1 MLILLNSVFTITSF
15 ISYQN
20 FNPYFCGNF
29 LLDKSLKNTLSTLI
43 AAEGLGHGYHDEW
56 LFKNLTLG
64 INPGQRVAL
73 VGINGAGKSTLLK
86 LLAERF
92 SPLEGKIVKNKAVK
106 IGFLDQE
113 PSFPDGYSISDFI
126 FSLEN
131 KQQQLIKEYEEL
143 IEDPNPDEKTL
154 NRLYEEL
161 SEHNAWE
168 YEHEIKTILSR
179 MGINHLQQKIDTLSG
194 GQKKR
199 LALAKL
205 LIEDPEIYVLDEPT
219 NHLDIDTIEWLEKLL
234 TSGNKTI
241 LLVTHDRYF
250 LDNVCNT
257 IVELD
262 RGKIYNYNGNY
273 AFFLEKKSEREAS
286 DESTFHKNKNL
297 LKKEL
302 EWMRRMPAAR
312 TVKSQSRINS
322 FYDLEEKTKQRSDNQ
337 KVTLNVKM
345 SRQGNKILELNHIGQ
360 TFDDKKIINDFS
372 YTFKR
377 GDRIGLAGKNGTGK
391 STLLNIITGYL
402 NPEKGKVDVGDTTVY
417 GYYKQGGLAFNEKE
431 RVIDIVKSDAEYI
444 KMADG
449 QTISASALLTLFLF
463 PPKKQHGMVEKLSGG
478 EKKRLH
484 LMKVLMQNP
493 NFLILD
499 EPTNDLDI
507 DTLNVLEE
515 FLENFPGV
523 LILVSH
529 DRYLLDK
536 MSEQLFIMEGDGG
549 VSIYSGNYSEYRIS
563 LDTAKDNPAQK
574 KTKIEE
580 PVSSTSAKKL
590 SFKEQ
595 KELDEIE
602 ETVAEKEN
610 EIEEL
615 TMKLNAVETS
625 DYLKIQEISLE
636 IEKLNKQLEGI
647 MERWV
652 ELSEKTN

>member
-1 MLILLNSVFTITSF
+1 M
-15 ISYQN
+15 
-20 FNPYFCGNF
+20 
-29 LLDKSLKNTLSTLI
+29 STLI
-43 AAEGLGHGYHDEW
+43 AAEGLGHAYHDEW

-64 INPGQRVAL
+64 INAGQRVAL
-73 VGINGAGKSTLLK
+73 VGVNGAGKSTLMK

-92 SPLEGKIVKNKAVK
+92 APLEGKIVKNKSVK

-113 PSFPDGYSISDFI
+113 PSFPSDSTISDFI
-126 FSLEN
+126 FSSEN

-143 IEDPNPDEKTL
+143 IEQEHPDEKKL

-168 YEHEIKTILSR
+168 YEHQIKTILSR
-179 MGINHLQQKIDTLSG
+179 MGITQLQQKIDTLSG
-194 GQKKR
+194 GQRKR

-234 TSGNKTI
+234 TTGAKTL

-262 RGKIYNYNGNY
+262 RGKTFTYNGNY
-273 AFFLEKKSEREAS
+273 AYFLEKKAEREAQ
-286 DESTFHKNKNL
+286 DDATFQKNRNL

-302 EWMRRMPAAR
+302 EWMRRMPQAR
-312 TVKSQSRINS
+312 TTKSQARIDA
-322 FYDLEEKTKQRSDNQ
+322 FYDLEDKTKQRVDHQ

-345 SRQGNKILELNHIGQ
+345 SRQGNKILELDHIHQ
-360 TFDDKKIINDFS
+360 QFQDQIIIDDFS
-372 YTFKR
+372 YVFKK

-391 STLLNIITGYL
+391 STLLNIITGNL
-402 NPEKGKVDVGDTTVY
+402 SPLKGVVDLGETTKF
-417 GYYKQGGLAFNEKE
+417 GYYRQGGLSFNEKE
-431 RVIDIVKSDAEYI
+431 RVIDIVKADAEYI

-463 PPKKQHGMVEKLSGG
+463 PPKKQHGLVEKLSGG

-523 LILVSH
+523 LMLVSH

-536 MSEQLFIMEGDGG
+536 MSEQLFIMEGNGN
-549 VSIYSGNYSEYRIS
+549 VKIFNGNYSEHRNS
-563 LDTAKDNPAQK
+563 LEVEKELALKKQKQESKNDIPPSKSTA
-574 KTKIEE
+574 
-580 PVSSTSAKKL
+580 SKL

-595 KELDEIE
+595 QEFKNLEESLAEHEEELKIYTDELNNIDPSDYVEIKEL
-602 ETVAEKEN
+602 
-610 EIEEL
+610 
-615 TMKLNAVETS
+615 S
-625 DYLKIQEISLE
+625 DK
-636 IEKLNKQLEGI
+636 IEKLNQSIETK
-647 MERWV
+647 MEKWM
-652 ELSEKTN
+652 ELSEKQ

>member
-1 MLILLNSVFTITSF
+1 M
-15 ISYQN
+15 
-20 FNPYFCGNF
+20 
-29 LLDKSLKNTLSTLI
+29 STLI

-64 INPGQRVAL
+64 INSGQRVAL

-92 SPLEGKIVKNKAVK
+92 APLEGKIVKNKSVK
-106 IGFLDQE
+106 LGFLDQE
-113 PSFPDGYSISDFI
+113 PQFTEGFSISDHI

-143 IEDPNPDEKTL
+143 IENPNPDEKIL

-168 YEHEIKTILSR
+168 YEHEIKTILNR
-179 MGINHLQQKIDTLSG
+179 MGITHLQQKIATLSG

-205 LIEDPEIYVLDEPT
+205 LIEDPEILVLDEPT

-234 TSGNKTI
+234 TTGQKTI

-262 RGKIYNYNGNY
+262 GGKIFNYNGNY
-273 AFFLEKKSEREAS
+273 AYFLEKKAEREAL
-286 DESTFHKNKNL
+286 DATVLHKNQQL

-302 EWMRRMPAAR
+302 EWMRRMPQAR
-312 TVKSQSRINS
+312 ATKSQARIDA
-322 FYDLEEKTKQRSDNQ
+322 FYDLEEKTKKKTDNQ
-337 KVTLNVKM
+337 SVTLKMKM
-345 SRQGNKILELNHIGQ
+345 SRQGGKIIELEHIKQ
-360 TFDDKKIINDFS
+360 SFDGRPIINDFS
-372 YTFKR
+372 YTFKK

-391 STLLNIITGYL
+391 STLLNIITSNL
-402 NPEKGKVDVGDTTVY
+402 KPESGKVDTGETTVF
-417 GYYKQGGLAFNEKE
+417 GYYKQGGLTFDPKE

-449 QTISASALLTLFLF
+449 SVITASALLTLFLF

-478 EKKRLH
+478 EKKRLN

-515 FLENFPGV
+515 FLENFPGI
-523 LILVSH
+523 LMLVSH

-536 MSEQLFIMEGDGG
+536 MSDQLFIMEGEG
-549 VSIYSGNYSEYRIS
+549 VVKIYNGNYSEYRLS
-563 LDTAKDNPAQK
+563 LEQPKVKAEVKKNTPAPAEQTAL
-574 KTKIEE
+574 KT
-580 PVSSTSAKKL
+580 AKKL

-595 KELDEIE
+595 KELDESE
-602 ETVAEKEN
+602 RGMAETEN
-610 EIEEL
+610 KIAEL
-615 TMKLNAVETS
+615 TSSLLKIDSS
-625 DYLKIQEISLE
+625 DYLKIQKISNEIDNLK
-636 IEKLNKQLEGI
+636 IKLDDFTL
-647 MERWV
+647 RWL
-652 ELSEKTN
+652 ELSE

>member
-1 MLILLNSVFTITSF
+1 M
-15 ISYQN
+15 
-20 FNPYFCGNF
+20 
-29 LLDKSLKNTLSTLI
+29 STLI

-56 LFKNLTLG
+56 LFKKLTLG
-64 INPGQRVAL
+64 IQAGQRVAL

-92 SPLEGKIVKNKAVK
+92 SPLEGKIVKNKSVK

-143 IEDPNPDEKTL
+143 IEQPNPDEDKL
-154 NRLYEEL
+154 NHLYGEL

-179 MGINHLQQKIDTLSG
+179 MGITHLQQQISTLSG

-205 LIEDPEIYVLDEPT
+205 LIEDPEMYILDEPT

-262 RGKIYNYNGNY
+262 KGKTFTYNGNY
-273 AFFLEKKSEREAS
+273 AYFLEKKSEREAS
-286 DESTFHKNKNL
+286 DEATYQKNKNL

-302 EWMRRMPAAR
+302 EWMRRMPQAR
-312 TVKSQSRINS
+312 GTKSQARIDA
-322 FYDLEEKTKQRSDNQ
+322 FYDLESKTNKSTDNQ
-337 KVTLNVKM
+337 QVTLNVKM
-345 SRQGNKILELNHIGQ
+345 SRQGGKILELDHIGQ
-360 TFDDKKIINDFS
+360 SFDNRQIINDFS

-377 GDRIGLAGKNGTGK
+377 ADRIGLAGKNGTGK
-391 STLLNIITGYL
+391 STLLNIITGFL
-402 NPEKGKVDVGDTTVY
+402 KPEKGKVDVGETTVY

-449 QTISASALLTLFLF
+449 QTISASQLLTLFLF

-536 MSEQLFIMEGDGG
+536 MSEQLFIMEGNGE
-549 VSIYSGNYSEYRIS
+549 VNIYNGNYSEYRTS
-563 LDTAKDNPAQK
+563 LDVAKEKAEKKITAAPAVQK
-574 KTKIEE
+574 E
-580 PVSSTSAKKL
+580 PAKKL
-590 SFKEQ
+590 SYKEQ
-595 KELDEIE
+595 KALEESEQEVARLEKEIE
-602 ETVAEKEN
+602 Q
-610 EIEEL
+610 L
-615 TMKLNAVETS
+615 TASLTTIDTA
-625 DYLKIQEISLE
+625 DYQQIQNVTKE
-636 IEKLNKQLEGI
+636 IEKLTASLDQV
-647 MERWV
+647 MEKWL
-652 ELSEKTN
+652 ELSEKNN

>member
-1 MLILLNSVFTITSF
+1 M
-15 ISYQN
+15 
-20 FNPYFCGNF
+20 
-29 LLDKSLKNTLSTLI
+29 STLI
-43 AAEGLGHGYHDEW
+43 AAEGLGHGYHQEW

-64 INPGQRVAL
+64 INSGQRVAL

-92 SPLEGKIVKNKAVK
+92 EPLEGKIVKNKSVK

-113 PSFPDGYSISDFI
+113 PVFPEGYSISDFI
-126 FSLEN
+126 FSMDN
-131 KQQQLIKEYEEL
+131 KQQQLIREYEEL
-143 IEDPNPDEKTL
+143 IEQEHPNEEKL
-154 NRLYEEL
+154 NHLYGEL

-168 YEHEIKTILSR
+168 YEHQIKTILSR
-179 MGINHLQQKIDTLSG
+179 MGINHLQQKINTLSG

-234 TSGNKTI
+234 TTGSKTI

-262 RGKIYNYNGNY
+262 RGKIFNYNGNY
-273 AFFLEKKSEREAS
+273 AYFLEKKAEREAA
-286 DESTFHKNKNL
+286 DESTFQKNKNL

-312 TVKSQSRINS
+312 TTKSRSRIDA
-322 FYDLEEKTKQRSDNQ
+322 FYDLEEKTKQRSDNKQ
-337 KVTLNVKM
+337 VTLNVKM
-345 SRQGNKILELNHIGQ
+345 SRQGGKILELEHIGQ
-360 TFDDKKIINDFS
+360 SFGEKKIINDFT
-372 YTFKR
+372 YTFKK

-391 STLLNIITGYL
+391 STLLNIITNHL
-402 NPEKGKVDVGDTTVY
+402 IPEKGKVDIGETTVY

-431 RVIDIVKSDAEYI
+431 RVIDIVKSDAEFI

-463 PPKKQHGMVEKLSGG
+463 PPKKQHGLVEKLSGG

-536 MSEQLFIMEGDGG
+536 MSEQLFIMEGDGE
-549 VSIYSGNYSEYRIS
+549 VTIYNGNYSEHRLS
-563 LDTAKDNPAQK
+563 LEIAKDNAPKKAKQESAPA
-574 KTKIEE
+574 
-580 PVSSTSAKKL
+580 PVDAPKKL

-595 KELDEIE
+595 KELEDTEQAM
-602 ETVAEKEN
+602 AEKEN
-610 EIEEL
+610 KIAEL
-615 TMKLNAVETS
+615 TQILNSTDSA
-625 DYLKIQEISLE
+625 DYLKIQEISQD
-636 IEKLNKQLEGI
+636 IEKLNEQLNQY
-647 MERWV
+647 MERWI
-652 ELSEKTN
+652 ELSEK

>member
-1 MLILLNSVFTITSF
+1 
-15 ISYQN
+15 
-20 FNPYFCGNF
+20 
-29 LLDKSLKNTLSTLI
+29 LSTLI
-43 AAEGLGHGYHDEW
+43 AAEGVGHAYNDEW

-64 INPGQRVAL
+64 INAGQRVAL
-73 VGINGAGKSTLLK
+73 VGVNGAGKSTLMK

-92 SPLEGKIVKNKAVK
+92 LPLEGKIVKNKSVK

-113 PSFPDGYSISDFI
+113 PSFPENSTISDFI
-126 FSLEN
+126 FSSEN

-143 IEDPNPDEKTL
+143 IEQEHPDEKTL
-154 NRLYEEL
+154 NRLYDEL

-168 YEHEIKTILSR
+168 YEHQIKTILSR

-234 TSGNKTI
+234 TSGAKTL

-257 IVELD
+257 IIELE
-262 RGKIYNYNGNY
+262 RGKTFTYNGNY
-273 AFFLEKKSEREAS
+273 AYFLEKKAEREAQ
-286 DESTFHKNKNL
+286 DDATFQKNKNL

-302 EWMRRMPAAR
+302 EWMRRMPQAR
-312 TVKSQSRINS
+312 ATKSQARINA
-322 FYDLEEKTKQRSDNQ
+322 FYDLEEKTNKRANNEKIS
-337 KVTLNVKM
+337 LNIKIA
-345 SRQGNKILELNHIGQ
+345 RQGGKILELHNIAQSFGELN
-360 TFDDKKIINDFS
+360 IIENFS
-372 YTFKR
+372 YTFKH
-377 GDRIGLAGKNGTGK
+377 GDRIGLAGQNGTGK
-391 STLLNIITGYL
+391 STLLNIITGNL
-402 NPEKGKVDVGDTTVY
+402 KPTAGKVSIGETTKY
-417 GYYKQGGLAFNEKE
+417 GYYKQGGLAFAEKE
-431 RVIDIVKSDAEYI
+431 RVIDIVKQEAEYI

-463 PPKKQHGMVEKLSGG
+463 PPKKQHGFVEKLSGG

-523 LILVSH
+523 LVLVSH

-536 MSEQLFIMEGDGG
+536 MSDQLFIMEGNGS
-549 VSIYSGNYSEYRIS
+549 VKVFNGNYSEHRNS
-563 LDTAKDNPAQK
+563 VELEKEAQVKKLKTETSKTNQTPA
-574 KTKIEE
+574 
-580 PVSSTSAKKL
+580 AKL

-595 KELDEIE
+595 QELKALDE
-602 ETVAEKEN
+602 ALALSEKEIKN
-610 EIEEL
+610 LTEEL
-615 TMKLNAVETS
+615 NKIEVS
-625 DYLKIQEISLE
+625 DYSKIQDISSKIDRINE
-636 IEKLNKQLEGI
+636 KIEND
-647 MERWV
+647 MARWI
-652 ELSEKTN
+652 ELSEK

>member
-1 MLILLNSVFTITSF
+1 
-15 ISYQN
+15 
-20 FNPYFCGNF
+20 
-29 LLDKSLKNTLSTLI
+29 LSTLI

-64 INPGQRVAL
+64 INAGQRVAL

-92 SPLEGKIVKNKAVK
+92 PPLEGKIVKNKSVK

-113 PSFPDGYSISDFI
+113 PQFTPGFSISDHI

-143 IEDPNPDEKTL
+143 IEDPNPDEKKL
-154 NRLYEEL
+154 NRLYDEL

-168 YEHEIKTILSR
+168 YEHQIKTILNR
-179 MGINHLQQKIDTLSG
+179 MGITHLQQKIDTLSG

-205 LIEDPEIYVLDEPT
+205 LIEDPEILVLDEPT

-234 TSGNKTI
+234 TTGQKTI

-273 AFFLEKKSEREAS
+273 AYFLEKKSEREAL
-286 DESTFHKNKNL
+286 DATVLHKNQQL

-302 EWMRRMPAAR
+302 EWMRRMPQAR
-312 TVKSQSRINS
+312 ATKSQARIDA
-322 FYDLEEKTKQRSDNQ
+322 FYNLEEKTKKKTDNQ
-337 KVTLNVKM
+337 NITLNMKM
-345 SRQGNKILELNHIGQ
+345 SRQGGKIIELEHIKKS
-360 TFDDKKIINDFS
+360 FDGRSIINDFS
-372 YTFKR
+372 YTFKK

-391 STLLNIITGYL
+391 STLLNIITNHL
-402 NPEKGKVDVGDTTVY
+402 KPDAGKVDIGETTVF
-417 GYYKQGGLAFNEKE
+417 GYYKQGGLTFDPKE

-449 QTISASALLTLFLF
+449 SVITASALLTLFLF

-478 EKKRLH
+478 EKKRLN

-515 FLENFPGV
+515 FLENFPGI
-523 LILVSH
+523 LMLVSH

-536 MSEQLFIMEGDGG
+536 MSDQLFIMEGEG
-549 VSIYSGNYSEYRIS
+549 VVKIYNGNYSEYRLS
-563 LDTAKDNPAQK
+563 LEQPKAKAETKKAPNPVTEQSPI
-574 KTKIEE
+574 KT
-580 PVSSTSAKKL
+580 AKKL

-595 KELDEIE
+595 KELEESEKGIE
-602 ETVAEKEN
+602 ETEN
-610 EIEEL
+610 KITEL
-615 TMKLNAVETS
+615 TQTLNSIDAS
-625 DYLKIQEISLE
+625 DYIKIQEVSSE
-636 IEKLNKQLEGI
+636 IEKLQVKLDDYT
-647 MERWV
+647 MRWL
-652 ELSEKTN
+652 ELSE

>member
-1 MLILLNSVFTITSF
+1 
-15 ISYQN
+15 
-20 FNPYFCGNF
+20 
-29 LLDKSLKNTLSTLI
+29 LSTLI

-64 INPGQRVAL
+64 INSGQRVAL

-92 SPLEGKIVKNKAVK
+92 PPLEGKIVKNKAVK

-113 PSFPDGYSISDFI
+113 PQFTEGFSISDHI

-168 YEHEIKTILSR
+168 YEHEIKTILNR
-179 MGINHLQQKIDTLSG
+179 MGITHLQQKISTLSG

-205 LIEDPEIYVLDEPT
+205 LIEDPEILVLDEPT

-234 TSGNKTI
+234 TTGQKTI

-262 RGKIYNYNGNY
+262 RGKIFNYNGNY
-273 AFFLEKKSEREAS
+273 AYYLEKKSEREAL
-286 DESTFHKNKNL
+286 DATVLHKNQQL

-302 EWMRRMPAAR
+302 EWMRRMPQAR
-312 TVKSQSRINS
+312 GTKSNARINA
-322 FYDLEEKTKQRSDNQ
+322 FYDLEEKSKKKSDNQ
-337 KVTLNVKM
+337 SINLQMKM
-345 SRQGNKILELNHIGQ
+345 SRQGGKIIEIEHI
-360 TFDDKKIINDFS
+360 KKAFEGRPIINDFS
-372 YTFKR
+372 YTFKK

-391 STLLNIITGYL
+391 STLLNIITSQL
-402 NPEKGKVDVGDTTVY
+402 KPDAGKVDTGDTTVF
-417 GYYKQGGLAFNEKE
+417 GYYKQGGLTFDPKE

-449 QTISASALLTLFLF
+449 SVITASALLTLFLF

-478 EKKRLH
+478 EKKRLN

-515 FLENFPGV
+515 FLENFPGI
-523 LILVSH
+523 LMLVSH

-536 MSEQLFIMEGDGG
+536 MSDQLFIMEGEG
-549 VSIYSGNYSEYRIS
+549 VVKIYNGNYSEYRLS
-563 LDTAKDNPAQK
+563 LEQPKVKTEPK
-574 KTKIEE
+574 KTPAPAVEQAPIK
-580 PVSSTSAKKL
+580 TTKKL

-595 KELDEIE
+595 KELEDSEKGIA
-602 ETVAEKEN
+602 ETEKKIASLN
-610 EIEEL
+610 ESLVKIDA
-615 TMKLNAVETS
+615 T
-625 DYLKIQEISLE
+625 DYVKIQEVSHE
-636 IEKLNKQLEGI
+636 IELLQAKLDEFT
-647 MERWV
+647 MRWL
-652 ELSEKTN
+652 ELSE

>member
-1 MLILLNSVFTITSF
+1 M
-15 ISYQN
+15 
-20 FNPYFCGNF
+20 
-29 LLDKSLKNTLSTLI
+29 STLI
-43 AAEGLGHGYHDEW
+43 AAEGLGHGYHQEW

-64 INPGQRVAL
+64 INAGQRVAL

-92 SPLEGKIVKNKAVK
+92 EPLEGKIVKNKSVK

-113 PSFPDGYSISDFI
+113 PIFPEGYSISDFI
-126 FSLEN
+126 FSMDN
-131 KQQQLIKEYEEL
+131 KQQQLIREYEEL
-143 IEDPNPDEKTL
+143 IEQEHPNEEKL
-154 NRLYEEL
+154 NHLYGEL

-168 YEHEIKTILSR
+168 YEHQIKTILSR
-179 MGINHLQQKIDTLSG
+179 MGINHLQQKINTLSG

-234 TSGNKTI
+234 TTGSKTI

-262 RGKIYNYNGNY
+262 RGKIFNYNGNY
-273 AFFLEKKSEREAS
+273 AYFLEKKAEREAA
-286 DESTFHKNKNL
+286 DESTFQKNKNL

-312 TVKSQSRINS
+312 TTKSRSRIDA
-322 FYDLEEKTKQRSDNQ
+322 FYDLEEKTKQRADNKQ
-337 KVTLNVKM
+337 VTLNVKM
-345 SRQGNKILELNHIGQ
+345 SRQGSKILELEHIAQSFG
-360 TFDDKKIINDFS
+360 DKKIINDFS

-391 STLLNIITGYL
+391 STLLNIITNHL
-402 NPEKGKVDVGDTTVY
+402 QPEKGKVDIGETTVY

-431 RVIDIVKSDAEYI
+431 RVIDIVKSDAEYV

-463 PPKKQHGMVEKLSGG
+463 PPKKQHGLVEKLSGG

-536 MSEQLFIMEGDGG
+536 MSEQLFIMEGDGE
-549 VSIYSGNYSEYRIS
+549 VTIYNGNYSEHRLS
-563 LDTAKDNPAQK
+563 LEVAKDATPK
-574 KTKIEE
+574 KTKQENI
-580 PVSSTSAKKL
+580 PAPIAVVAKKL

-595 KELDEIE
+595 KELEDIEQEMAKKESRIAELTKTLDEINS
-602 ETVAEKEN
+602 A
-610 EIEEL
+610 
-615 TMKLNAVETS
+615 
-625 DYLKIQEISLE
+625 DYLKIQEVSQTIAKINE
-636 IEKLNKQLEGI
+636 ELNPL
-647 MERWV
+647 MERWI

>member
-1 MLILLNSVFTITSF
+1 M
-15 ISYQN
+15 
-20 FNPYFCGNF
+20 
-29 LLDKSLKNTLSTLI
+29 STLI
-43 AAEGLGHGYHDEW
+43 AAEGLGHAYHDEW

-64 INPGQRVAL
+64 INVGQRVAL
-73 VGINGAGKSTLLK
+73 VGVNGAGKSTLMK

-92 SPLEGKIVKNKAVK
+92 APLEGKIVKNKSVR

-113 PSFPDGYSISDFI
+113 PSFPENASISDFI
-126 FSLEN
+126 FSSEN
-131 KQQQLIKEYEEL
+131 KQQQLIREYEEL
-143 IEDPNPDEKTL
+143 VEQEHPDEKKL

-168 YEHEIKTILSR
+168 YEHQIKTILSR

-194 GQKKR
+194 GQRKR

-205 LIEDPEIYVLDEPT
+205 LIEDPDIYVLDEPT
-219 NHLDIDTIEWLEKLL
+219 NHLDIDTIEWLEKIL
-234 TSGNKTI
+234 TSGNKTL

-250 LDNVCNT
+250 LDNICNT
-257 IVELD
+257 IVELE
-262 RGKIYNYNGNY
+262 RGKTYTYNGNY
-273 AFFLEKKSEREAS
+273 AYFLEKKAEREAQ
-286 DESTFHKNKNL
+286 DDVTFQKNKNL

-302 EWMRRMPAAR
+302 EWMRRMPQAR
-312 TVKSQSRINS
+312 GTKSQARQNA

-345 SRQGNKILELNHIGQ
+345 ARQGNKILELENIKQ
-360 TFDDKKIINDFS
+360 SFDDKKIINDFT
-372 YTFKR
+372 YVFKR

-391 STLLNIITGYL
+391 STLLNIITGSL
-402 NPEKGKVDVGDTTVY
+402 SPNQGKVDLGETTKF
-417 GYYKQGGLAFNEKE
+417 GYYKQGGLNFNEKDK
-431 RVIDIVKSDAEYI
+431 VIDIVKADAEYI

-463 PPKKQHGMVEKLSGG
+463 PPKKQHGLVEKLSGG
-478 EKKRLH
+478 ERKRLH

-515 FLENFPGV
+515 FLENFPGI

-536 MSEQLFIMEGDGG
+536 MSDQLFIMEGNGN
-549 VSIYSGNYSEYRIS
+549 VKIFNGNYSEHRN
-563 LDTAKDNPAQK
+563 AVEQEKEAAVKKEKKEENKPA
-574 KTKIEE
+574 
-580 PVSSTSAKKL
+580 SSTTKL

-595 KELDEIE
+595 QEFKNLESSL
-602 ETVAEKEN
+602 AEN
-610 EIEEL
+610 EKKVKNL
-615 TMKLNAVETS
+615 TAKLNQVEPS
-625 DYLKIQEISLE
+625 DYNQIQEISSE
-636 IEKLNKQLEGI
+636 IEKINETIEKE
-647 MERWV
+647 MERWM
-652 ELSEKTN
+652 ELSEK

>member
-1 MLILLNSVFTITSF
+1 
-15 ISYQN
+15 
-20 FNPYFCGNF
+20 
-29 LLDKSLKNTLSTLI
+29 LSTLI
-43 AAEGLGHGYHDEW
+43 AAEGLGHAYHDEW
-56 LFKNLTLG
+56 LFKKLTLG
-64 INPGQRVAL
+64 IQTGQRVAL

-92 SPLEGKIVKNKAVK
+92 LPLEGKIVKNKSVR

-113 PSFPDGYSISDFI
+113 PTFPEGFSISDFI

-143 IEDPNPDEKTL
+143 IEQENPDEDHL
-154 NRLYEEL
+154 NRLYGEL

-179 MGINHLQQKIDTLSG
+179 MGITHLQQQISTLSG

-205 LIEDPEIYVLDEPT
+205 LIEDPDFYILDEPT

-262 RGKIYNYNGNY
+262 KGKTFTYNGNY
-273 AFFLEKKSEREAS
+273 AYFLEKKSEREAS
-286 DESTFHKNKNL
+286 DEATFQKNKNL

-302 EWMRRMPAAR
+302 EWMRRMPQAR
-312 TVKSQSRINS
+312 GTKSQARIDA
-322 FYDLEEKTKQRSDNQ
+322 FYDLESRTKQNTENQ
-337 KVTLNVKM
+337 SITLNVKM
-345 SRQGNKILELNHIGQ
+345 ARQGNKILELEHIGQ
-360 TFDDKKIINDFS
+360 SFDEKKIINDFS

-377 GDRIGLAGKNGTGK
+377 ADRIGLAGKNGTGK
-391 STLLNIITGYL
+391 STLLNIITGFL
-402 NPEKGKVDVGDTTVY
+402 QPEKGKVSVGETTVY

-449 QTISASALLTLFLF
+449 QTISASQLLTLFLF

-536 MSEQLFIMEGDGG
+536 MSEQLFIMEGNGE
-549 VSIYSGNYSEYRIS
+549 VNIYNGNYSEYRLS
-563 LDTAKDNPAQK
+563 LEQLKEKTEKKAAAAVSTPAVK
-574 KTKIEE
+574 ENT
-580 PVSSTSAKKL
+580 KKL
-590 SFKEQ
+590 SYKEQ
-595 KELDEIE
+595 KELEESEAKIAKLEDKIVSLTSALSDIDSSNYKEIE
-602 ETVAEKEN
+602 NVSAEIQSLNN
-610 EIEEL
+610 EL
-615 TMKLNAVETS
+615 DQV
-625 DYLKIQEISLE
+625 
-636 IEKLNKQLEGI
+636 
-647 MERWV
+647 MERWL
-652 ELSEKTN
+652 ELSEKNN

>member
-1 MLILLNSVFTITSF
+1 M
-15 ISYQN
+15 
-20 FNPYFCGNF
+20 
-29 LLDKSLKNTLSTLI
+29 STLI
-43 AAEGLGHGYHDEW
+43 AAEGLGHAYNDEW

-92 SPLEGKIVKNKAVK
+92 SPLEGKIVKNKSVK

-179 MGINHLQQKIDTLSG
+179 MGINHLQQKIATLSG

-199 LALAKL
+199 LAFAKL

-262 RGKIYNYNGNY
+262 RGKTFNYNGNY
-273 AFFLEKKSEREAS
+273 AYFLEKKAEREAS
-286 DESTFHKNKNL
+286 DDATFQKNKNL

-312 TVKSQSRINS
+312 TTKSQSRIDA
-322 FYDLEEKTKQRSDNQ
+322 FYNLEEKTKQRSDNQ
-337 KVTLNVKM
+337 QVTLNVKM
-345 SRQGNKILELNHIGQ
+345 ARQGGKILELDHIGQ

-391 STLLNIITGYL
+391 STLLNIITGNL
-402 NPEKGKVDVGDTTVY
+402 KPEKGIVDVGDTTVY
-417 GYYKQGGLAFNEKE
+417 GYYKQGGLSFNEKE
-431 RVIDIVKSDAEYI
+431 RVIDIVKADAEYI

-484 LMKVLMQNP
+484 LMKVLIQNP

-536 MSEQLFIMEGDGG
+536 MSEQLFIMEGEGA
-549 VSIYSGNYSEYRIS
+549 VSIYNGNYSDYRVS
-563 LDTAKDNPAQK
+563 LENAKEVTNTK
-574 KTKIEE
+574 KETVPEKPKET
-580 PVSSTSAKKL
+580 SSKKL

-595 KELDEIE
+595 KEFEDIEKSISVKEDEI
-602 ETVAEKEN
+602 AK
-610 EIEEL
+610 L
-615 TMKLNAVETS
+615 TSSLNDIDAS
-625 DYLKIQEISLE
+625 DYQKIQEVS
-636 IEKLNKQLEGI
+636 EKIKQADDNLATLL
-647 MERWV
+647 ERWV
-652 ELSEKTN
+652 ELSEK

>member
-1 MLILLNSVFTITSF
+1 M
-15 ISYQN
+15 
-20 FNPYFCGNF
+20 
-29 LLDKSLKNTLSTLI
+29 STLI
-43 AAEGLGHGYHDEW
+43 AAEGLGHAYNDEW

-179 MGINHLQQKIDTLSG
+179 MGINHLQQKIATLSG

-199 LALAKL
+199 LAFAKL

-262 RGKIYNYNGNY
+262 RGKMFNYNGNY
-273 AFFLEKKSEREAS
+273 AYFLEKKAEREAS
-286 DESTFHKNKNL
+286 DDATFQKNKNL

-312 TVKSQSRINS
+312 TTKSQSRIDS
-322 FYDLEEKTKQRSDNQ
+322 FYDLEEKTKQRVDHQ

-345 SRQGNKILELNHIGQ
+345 ARQGNKILELENIHQ
-360 TFDDKKIINDFS
+360 SFNNNTIIEDFS
-372 YTFKR
+372 YVF
-377 GDRIGLAGKNGTGK
+377 
-391 STLLNIITGYL
+391 
-402 NPEKGKVDVGDTTVY
+402 
-417 GYYKQGGLAFNEKE
+417 
-431 RVIDIVKSDAEYI
+431 
-444 KMADG
+444 
-449 QTISASALLTLFLF
+449 
-463 PPKKQHGMVEKLSGG
+463 
-478 EKKRLH
+478 
-484 LMKVLMQNP
+484 
-493 NFLILD
+493 
-499 EPTNDLDI
+499 
-507 DTLNVLEE
+507 
-515 FLENFPGV
+515 
-523 LILVSH
+523 
-529 DRYLLDK
+529 
-536 MSEQLFIMEGDGG
+536 
-549 VSIYSGNYSEYRIS
+549 
-563 LDTAKDNPAQK
+563 
-574 KTKIEE
+574 
-580 PVSSTSAKKL
+580 
-590 SFKEQ
+590 
-595 KELDEIE
+595 
-602 ETVAEKEN
+602 
-610 EIEEL
+610 
-615 TMKLNAVETS
+615 
-625 DYLKIQEISLE
+625 
-636 IEKLNKQLEGI
+636 
-647 MERWV
+647 
-652 ELSEKTN
+652 

>member
-1 MLILLNSVFTITSF
+1 M
-15 ISYQN
+15 
-20 FNPYFCGNF
+20 
-29 LLDKSLKNTLSTLI
+29 STLI
-43 AAEGLGHGYHDEW
+43 AAEGLGHAYNDEW

-92 SPLEGKIVKNKAVK
+92 SPLEGKIVKNKSVK

-179 MGINHLQQKIDTLSG
+179 MGINHLQQKIATLSG

-199 LALAKL
+199 LAFAKL

-262 RGKIYNYNGNY
+262 RGKTFNYNGNY
-273 AFFLEKKSEREAS
+273 AYFLEKKAEREAS
-286 DESTFHKNKNL
+286 DDATFQKNKNL

-312 TVKSQSRINS
+312 TTKSQSRIDA
-322 FYDLEEKTKQRSDNQ
+322 FYNLEEKTKQRSDNQ
-337 KVTLNVKM
+337 QVTLNVKM
-345 SRQGNKILELNHIGQ
+345 ARQGGKILELDHIGQ

-391 STLLNIITGYL
+391 STLLNIITGNL
-402 NPEKGKVDVGDTTVY
+402 KPEKGIVDVGDTTVY
-417 GYYKQGGLAFNEKE
+417 GYYKQGGLSFNEKE
-431 RVIDIVKSDAEYI
+431 RVIDIVKADAEYI

-484 LMKVLMQNP
+484 LMKVLIQNP

-536 MSEQLFIMEGDGG
+536 MSEQLFIMEGEGA
-549 VSIYSGNYSEYRIS
+549 VSIYNGNYSDYRVS
-563 LDTAKDNPAQK
+563 LENAKEVTNPK
-574 KTKIEE
+574 KETVAEKPKET
-580 PVSSTSAKKL
+580 SSKKL

-595 KELDEIE
+595 KEFEDIEKSISVKEDEI
-602 ETVAEKEN
+602 AK
-610 EIEEL
+610 L
-615 TMKLNAVETS
+615 TSSLNDIDAS
-625 DYLKIQEISLE
+625 DYQKIQEVS
-636 IEKLNKQLEGI
+636 EKIKQADDNLAKLL
-647 MERWV
+647 ERWV
-652 ELSEKTN
+652 ELSEK

>member
-1 MLILLNSVFTITSF
+1 M
-15 ISYQN
+15 
-20 FNPYFCGNF
+20 
-29 LLDKSLKNTLSTLI
+29 STLI

-64 INPGQRVAL
+64 INSGQRVAL

-92 SPLEGKIVKNKAVK
+92 PPLEGKIVKNKAVK

-113 PSFPDGYSISDFI
+113 PQFTEGYSISDHI

-168 YEHEIKTILSR
+168 YEHEIKTILNR
-179 MGINHLQQKIDTLSG
+179 MGITHLQQKIATLSG

-205 LIEDPEIYVLDEPT
+205 LIEDPEILVLDEPT

-234 TSGNKTI
+234 TTGQKTI

-262 RGKIYNYNGNY
+262 RGKIFNYNGNY
-273 AFFLEKKSEREAS
+273 AYYLEKKSEREAQ
-286 DESTFHKNKNL
+286 DATVLHKNQQL

-302 EWMRRMPAAR
+302 EWMRRMPQAR
-312 TVKSQSRINS
+312 GTKSNARINA
-322 FYDLEEKTKQRSDNQ
+322 FYDLEEKSKKKSDNQ
-337 KVTLNVKM
+337 TINLQMKM
-345 SRQGNKILELNHIGQ
+345 SRQGGKIIEVEHVAKA
-360 TFDDKKIINDFS
+360 FDGRPIINDFS
-372 YTFKR
+372 YTFKK

-391 STLLNIITGYL
+391 STLLNIITSQL
-402 NPEKGKVDVGDTTVY
+402 IPDAGKVDTGDTTVF
-417 GYYKQGGLAFNEKE
+417 GYYKQGGLTFDPKE

-449 QTISASALLTLFLF
+449 SVITASALLTLFLF

-478 EKKRLH
+478 EKKRLN

-515 FLENFPGV
+515 FLENFPGI
-523 LILVSH
+523 LMLVSH

-536 MSEQLFIMEGDGG
+536 MSDQLFIMEGEG
-549 VSIYSGNYSEYRIS
+549 VVKIYNGNYSEYRLS
-563 LDTAKDNPAQK
+563 LDQPKVKQDSK
-574 KTKIEE
+574 KVNAPTPENTPTNSI
-580 PVSSTSAKKL
+580 KKL

-595 KELDEIE
+595 KELDDSEKAMTATEDEI
-602 ETVAEKEN
+602 T
-610 EIEEL
+610 EL
-615 TMKLNAVETS
+615 TKILNNIDSS
-625 DYLKIQEISLE
+625 DYVKIQELSSE
-636 IEKLNKQLEGI
+636 IELLKTKLDDLTL
-647 MERWV
+647 RWL
-652 ELSEKTN
+652 ELSE

>member
-1 MLILLNSVFTITSF
+1 M
-15 ISYQN
+15 
-20 FNPYFCGNF
+20 
-29 LLDKSLKNTLSTLI
+29 STLI
-43 AAEGLGHGYHDEW
+43 AAESLGHGYHDEW

-64 INPGQRVAL
+64 INAGQRVAL

-92 SPLEGKIVKNKAVK
+92 PPLEGKIVKNKAVK

-113 PSFPDGYSISDFI
+113 PQFNEGYSISDFI

-143 IEDPNPDEKTL
+143 IEDPNPDEKAL

-179 MGINHLQQKIDTLSG
+179 MGITHLQQKISTLSG

-205 LIEDPEIYVLDEPT
+205 LIEDPEILVLDEPT

-234 TSGNKTI
+234 TTGQKTI

-273 AFFLEKKSEREAS
+273 AYFLEKKAEREAS
-286 DESTFHKNKNL
+286 DATVLHKNQQL

-302 EWMRRMPAAR
+302 EWMRRMPQAR
-312 TVKSQSRINS
+312 ATKSQARIDA
-322 FYDLEEKTKQRSDNQ
+322 FYDLEEKSKKKSDNQ
-337 KVTLNVKM
+337 SITLKVKM
-345 SRQGNKILELNHIGQ
+345 SRQGGKIIELDHVKQ
-360 TFDDKKIINDFS
+360 SFDGRPIINDFS
-372 YTFKR
+372 YTFKKA
-377 GDRIGLAGKNGTGK
+377 DRIGLAGKNGTGK
-391 STLLNIITGYL
+391 STLLNIITSQFK
-402 NPEKGKVDVGDTTVY
+402 PEAGTVETGETTVF
-417 GYYKQGGLAFNEKE
+417 GYYKQGGLTFDPKE

-449 QTISASALLTLFLF
+449 STISASQLLTLFLF

-523 LILVSH
+523 LMLVSH

-536 MSEQLFIMEGDGG
+536 MSDQLFIMEGEG
-549 VSIYSGNYSEYRIS
+549 VVKIYNGNYSEYRLS
-563 LDTAKDNPAQK
+563 LEQPKNKTETKKAPAPIVEEAPV
-574 KTKIEE
+574 KTI
-580 PVSSTSAKKL
+580 KKL

-595 KELDEIE
+595 KELE
-602 ETVAEKEN
+602 ESEKLIAETETK
-610 EIEEL
+610 IASL
-615 TMKLNAVETS
+615 TESLTKIDAT
-625 DYLKIQEISLE
+625 DYIKIQEVSKE
-636 IEKLNKQLEGI
+636 IEDLKSVLDECT
-647 MERWV
+647 MRWL
-652 ELSEKTN
+652 ELSE

>member
-1 MLILLNSVFTITSF
+1 M
-15 ISYQN
+15 
-20 FNPYFCGNF
+20 
-29 LLDKSLKNTLSTLI
+29 STLI

-92 SPLEGKIVKNKAVK
+92 SPLEGKIVKNKSVK

-113 PSFPDGYSISDFI
+113 PTFPDGYSISDFI

-131 KQQQLIKEYEEL
+131 KQQQLIREYEEL
-143 IEDPNPDEKTL
+143 IENPNPDEKTL

-273 AFFLEKKSEREAS
+273 AYFLEKKAEREAA
-286 DESTFHKNKNL
+286 DESTFQKNKNL

-312 TVKSQSRINS
+312 TTKSQSRIDS

-345 SRQGNKILELNHIGQ
+345 SRQGNKILELDQIGQ
-360 TFDDKKIINDFS
+360 TFDDKKIINNFS
-372 YTFKR
+372 YVFKR

-391 STLLNIITGYL
+391 STLLNIITGFL
-402 NPEKGKVDVGDTTVY
+402 KPEKGTVDVGDTTVY

-463 PPKKQHGMVEKLSGG
+463 PPKKQHGLVEKLSGG

-549 VSIYSGNYSEYRIS
+549 VSIYNGNYSEYRIS
-563 LDTAKDNPAQK
+563 LDNAKDNPVVKNKPKEEAPV
-574 KTKIEE
+574 TKA
-580 PVSSTSAKKL
+580 SKKL

-610 EIEEL
+610 EIDDL
-615 TMKLNAVETS
+615 TKSLASIDTA
-625 DYLKIQEISLE
+625 DYKKIQEKSAQ
-636 IEKLNKQLEGI
+636 IEKLNIELEKI

-652 ELSEKTN
+652 ELSDKSN

>member
-1 MLILLNSVFTITSF
+1 
-15 ISYQN
+15 
-20 FNPYFCGNF
+20 
-29 LLDKSLKNTLSTLI
+29 LSTLI

-64 INPGQRVAL
+64 INSGQRVAL

-92 SPLEGKIVKNKAVK
+92 PPLEGKIVKNKSVK

-113 PSFPDGYSISDFI
+113 PQFTAGFSISDHI

-143 IEDPNPDEKTL
+143 IEQPNPDENTL

-168 YEHEIKTILSR
+168 YEHEIKTILNR
-179 MGINHLQQKIDTLSG
+179 MGITHLQQKIDTLSG

-205 LIEDPEIYVLDEPT
+205 LIEDPEILVLDEPT

-234 TSGNKTI
+234 TTGQKTI

-262 RGKIYNYNGNY
+262 RGKIFNYNGNY
-273 AFFLEKKSEREAS
+273 AYFLEKKAEREAL
-286 DESTFHKNKNL
+286 DATVLHKNQQL

-302 EWMRRMPAAR
+302 EWMRRMPQAR
-312 TVKSQSRINS
+312 ATKSQARIDA
-322 FYDLEEKTKQRSDNQ
+322 FYDLEEKTKKKSENQ
-337 KVTLNVKM
+337 SVTLKMKM
-345 SRQGNKILELNHIGQ
+345 SRQGGKIIELDHI
-360 TFDDKKIINDFS
+360 KKSFEGRPIINDFS
-372 YTFKR
+372 YTFKK

-391 STLLNIITGYL
+391 STLLNIITNNL
-402 NPEKGKVDVGDTTVY
+402 KPDDGKVEIGETTVF
-417 GYYKQGGLAFNEKE
+417 GYYKQGGLTFDPKE

-449 QTISASALLTLFLF
+449 SVITASALLTLFLF

-478 EKKRLH
+478 EKKRLN

-515 FLENFPGV
+515 FLENFPGI
-523 LILVSH
+523 LMLVSH

-536 MSEQLFIMEGDGG
+536 MSDQLFIMEGEG
-549 VSIYSGNYSEYRIS
+549 VVKIYNGNYSEYRLS
-563 LDTAKDNPAQK
+563 LEQPKAKETK
-574 KTKIEE
+574 KTS
-580 PVSSTSAKKL
+580 VSNTDQVQPKATKKL

-595 KELDEIE
+595 KELEEAEKGIE
-602 ETVAEKEN
+602 ETEN
-610 EIEEL
+610 KITEL
-615 TMKLNAVETS
+615 TNTLNNTNAS
-625 DYLKIQEISLE
+625 DYIKIQEISTE
-636 IEKLNKQLEGI
+636 IETLQTKLDDYT
-647 MERWV
+647 MRWL
-652 ELSEKTN
+652 ELSE

>member
-1 MLILLNSVFTITSF
+1 M
-15 ISYQN
+15 
-20 FNPYFCGNF
+20 
-29 LLDKSLKNTLSTLI
+29 STLI

-64 INPGQRVAL
+64 INSGQRVAL

-92 SPLEGKIVKNKAVK
+92 PPLEGKIVKNKAVK

-113 PSFPDGYSISDFI
+113 PQFTEGYSISDHI

-168 YEHEIKTILSR
+168 YEHEIKTILNR
-179 MGINHLQQKIDTLSG
+179 MGITHLQQKIATLSG

-205 LIEDPEIYVLDEPT
+205 LIEDPEILVLDEPT

-234 TSGNKTI
+234 TTGQKTI

-262 RGKIYNYNGNY
+262 RGKIFNYNGNY
-273 AFFLEKKSEREAS
+273 AYYLEKKSEREAQ
-286 DESTFHKNKNL
+286 DATVLHKNQQL

-302 EWMRRMPAAR
+302 EWMRRMPQAR
-312 TVKSQSRINS
+312 GTKSNARINA
-322 FYDLEEKTKQRSDNQ
+322 FYDLEEKSKKKSDNQ
-337 KVTLNVKM
+337 TINLQMKM
-345 SRQGNKILELNHIGQ
+345 SRQGGKIIEVEHVAKA
-360 TFDDKKIINDFS
+360 FDGRPIINDFS
-372 YTFKR
+372 YTFKK

-391 STLLNIITGYL
+391 STLLNIITSQL
-402 NPEKGKVDVGDTTVY
+402 IPDAGKVDTGDTTVF
-417 GYYKQGGLAFNEKE
+417 GYYKQGGLTFDPKE

-449 QTISASALLTLFLF
+449 SVITASALLTLFLF

-478 EKKRLH
+478 EKKRLN

-515 FLENFPGV
+515 FLENFPGI
-523 LILVSH
+523 LMLVSH

-536 MSEQLFIMEGDGG
+536 MSDQLFIMEGEG
-549 VSIYSGNYSEYRIS
+549 VVKIYNGNYSEYRLS
-563 LDTAKDNPAQK
+563 LDQPKVKQESK
-574 KTKIEE
+574 KVNTPTPENTPTKSI
-580 PVSSTSAKKL
+580 KKL

-595 KELDEIE
+595 KELDDS
-602 ETVAEKEN
+602 EKAMTATEDK
-610 EIEEL
+610 ITEL
-615 TMKLNAVETS
+615 TKILNNIDSS
-625 DYLKIQEISLE
+625 DYVKIQEVSSE
-636 IEKLNKQLEGI
+636 IELLKTKLDDLTL
-647 MERWV
+647 RWL
-652 ELSEKTN
+652 ELSE

>member
-1 MLILLNSVFTITSF
+1 M
-15 ISYQN
+15 
-20 FNPYFCGNF
+20 
-29 LLDKSLKNTLSTLI
+29 STLI
-43 AAEGLGHGYHDEW
+43 AAEGLGHAYHDEW

-64 INPGQRVAL
+64 INAGQRVAL
-73 VGINGAGKSTLLK
+73 VGVNGAGKSTLMK

-92 SPLEGKIVKNKAVK
+92 APLEGKIVKNKSVK

-113 PSFPDGYSISDFI
+113 PSFPDNSTISDFI
-126 FSLEN
+126 FSSEN

-143 IEDPNPDEKTL
+143 IEQEHPDEKKL
-154 NRLYEEL
+154 NSLYEEL

-168 YEHEIKTILSR
+168 YEHQIKTILSR
-179 MGINHLQQKIDTLSG
+179 MGINQLQQKIDTLSG
-194 GQKKR
+194 GQRKR

-205 LIEDPEIYVLDEPT
+205 LIEDPAIYVLDEPT

-234 TSGNKTI
+234 TTGAKTL

-262 RGKIYNYNGNY
+262 RGKTFTYNGNY
-273 AFFLEKKSEREAS
+273 AYFLEKKAEREAQ
-286 DESTFHKNKNL
+286 DDATFQKNKNL

-302 EWMRRMPAAR
+302 EWMRRMPQAR
-312 TVKSQSRINS
+312 TTKSQARIDA
-322 FYDLEEKTKQRSDNQ
+322 FYDLDEKTKQRSEHQ

-345 SRQGNKILELNHIGQ
+345 SRQGNKILELDHIHQ
-360 TFDDKKIINDFS
+360 QFQEQLIIDDFS
-372 YTFKR
+372 YVFKK

-391 STLLNIITGYL
+391 STLLNIITGNL
-402 NPEKGKVDVGDTTVY
+402 SPLKGKVDLGETTKF

-431 RVIDIVKSDAEYI
+431 RVIDIVKADAEYI

-463 PPKKQHGMVEKLSGG
+463 PPKKQHGLVEKLSGG

-515 FLENFPGV
+515 FLENFPGI
-523 LILVSH
+523 LMLVSH

-536 MSEQLFIMEGDGG
+536 MSDQLFIMEGNGN
-549 VSIYSGNYSEYRIS
+549 VKIFNGNYSEHRNS
-563 LDTAKDNPAQK
+563 LELEKENAAKKQKQDASTNTSNNKSTA
-574 KTKIEE
+574 
-580 PVSSTSAKKL
+580 SKL

-595 KELDEIE
+595 QEFKNLEESLAESEEKLKVLTLELNNIDPSDYVKIQQLSDEIE
-602 ETVAEKEN
+602 N
-610 EIEEL
+610 
-615 TMKLNAVETS
+615 
-625 DYLKIQEISLE
+625 
-636 IEKLNKQLEGI
+636 LNKSIESK
-647 MERWV
+647 MERWM
-652 ELSEKTN
+652 ELSEK

>member
-1 MLILLNSVFTITSF
+1 
-15 ISYQN
+15 
-20 FNPYFCGNF
+20 
-29 LLDKSLKNTLSTLI
+29 LSTLI
-43 AAEGLGHGYHDEW
+43 AAENLGHAYHDEW

-64 INPGQRVAL
+64 IQTGQRVAL

-92 SPLEGKIVKNKAVK
+92 SPLEGKIVKNKSVK

-113 PSFPDGYSISDFI
+113 PTFTDGYSISDFI

-143 IEDPNPDEKTL
+143 IEDPNPDEKKL

-179 MGINHLQQKIDTLSG
+179 MGITHLQQKISTLSG

-205 LIEDPEIYVLDEPT
+205 LIEDPDIYVLDEPT
-219 NHLDIDTIEWLEKLL
+219 NHLDIDTIEWLESLL

-262 RGKIYNYNGNY
+262 RGKMYHYNGNY
-273 AFFLEKKSEREAS
+273 AYFLERKSEREAA
-286 DESTFHKNKNL
+286 DESTFQKNKNL

-302 EWMRRMPAAR
+302 EWMRRMPQAR
-312 TVKSQSRINS
+312 GTKSQSRINAY
-322 FYDLEEKTKQRSDNQ
+322 YDLDEKTKQRSDNQ
-337 KVTLNVKM
+337 SINLNMKM
-345 SRQGNKILELNHIGQ
+345 ARQGGKILELDHIGQ
-360 TFDDKKIINDFS
+360 TFAEKNIISDFS

-377 GDRIGLAGKNGTGK
+377 ADRIGLAGKNGTGK
-391 STLLNIITGYL
+391 STLLNIITGNL
-402 NPEKGKVDVGDTTVY
+402 IPENGIVSTGETTVY

-449 QTISASALLTLFLF
+449 SMITASQLLTLFLF

-536 MSEQLFIMEGDGG
+536 MSEQLFIMEGDGM
-549 VSIYSGNYSEYRIS
+549 VTIYNGNYSEHRNS
-563 LDTAKDNPAQK
+563 LEAAKEKPAAKDAK
-574 KTKIEE
+574 A
-580 PVSSTSAKKL
+580 PVQDKSATKKL

-595 KELDEIE
+595 KELEESEALIE
-602 ETVAEKEN
+602 D
-610 EIEEL
+610 L
-615 TMKLNAVETS
+615 ETS
-625 DYLKIQEISLE
+625 INNLTASLLLIDSSEYHKIQETSND
-636 IEKLNKQLEGI
+636 IETLKKQLDDVTS
-647 MERWV
+647 RWL
-652 ELSEKTN
+652 ELSELTS

>member
-1 MLILLNSVFTITSF
+1 M
-15 ISYQN
+15 
-20 FNPYFCGNF
+20 
-29 LLDKSLKNTLSTLI
+29 STLI
-43 AAEGLGHGYHDEW
+43 AAENLGHAYHDEW

-64 INPGQRVAL
+64 IQTGQRIAL

-92 SPLEGKIVKNKAVK
+92 SPLEGKIVKNKSVK

-113 PSFPDGYSISDFI
+113 PSFPENYSISDFI

-179 MGINHLQQKIDTLSG
+179 MGINHLQQKIATLSG

-273 AFFLEKKSEREAS
+273 ANFLEKKSEREAAN
-286 DESTFHKNKNL
+286 ESTFQKNKNL

-312 TVKSQSRINS
+312 TTKSQSRIGA
-322 FYDLEEKTKQRSDNQ
+322 FYDLEEKTKQRTDNQ

-345 SRQGNKILELNHIGQ
+345 SRQGNKILELDHIGQ
-360 TFDDKKIINDFS
+360 SFDGKNIINDFS

-377 GDRIGLAGKNGTGK
+377 ADRIGLAGKNGTGK

-402 NPEKGKVDVGDTTVY
+402 QPEKGKVSTGDTTVY

-449 QTISASALLTLFLF
+449 QTISASQLLTLFLF

-536 MSEQLFIMEGDGG
+536 MSEQLFIMEGNGA
-549 VSIYSGNYSEYRIS
+549 VAIYNGNYSEYRIS
-563 LDTAKDNPAQK
+563 LDIPKEKPEQKQKQTTASPA
-574 KTKIEE
+574 
-580 PVSSTSAKKL
+580 PAAAVKKL
-590 SFKEQ
+590 SYKEQ
-595 KELDEIE
+595 REL
-602 ETVAEKEN
+602 
-610 EIEEL
+610 EEL
-615 TMKLNAVETS
+615 ENRIAAVETELGTLNAS
-625 DYLKIQEISLE
+625 LLKTDTSNYLELQELTKTIETLNAELE
-636 IEKLNKQLEGI
+636 EKT
-647 MERWV
+647 ERWLI
-652 ELSEKTN
+652 LSEA

>member
-1 MLILLNSVFTITSF
+1 
-15 ISYQN
+15 
-20 FNPYFCGNF
+20 
-29 LLDKSLKNTLSTLI
+29 
-43 AAEGLGHGYHDEW
+43 
-56 LFKNLTLG
+56 
-64 INPGQRVAL
+64 
-73 VGINGAGKSTLLK
+73 
-86 LLAERF
+86 
-92 SPLEGKIVKNKAVK
+92 
-106 IGFLDQE
+106 
-113 PSFPDGYSISDFI
+113 
-126 FSLEN
+126 
-131 KQQQLIKEYEEL
+131 
-143 IEDPNPDEKTL
+143 
-154 NRLYEEL
+154 
-161 SEHNAWE
+161 
-168 YEHEIKTILSR
+168 
-179 MGINHLQQKIDTLSG
+179 
-194 GQKKR
+194 
-199 LALAKL
+199 
-205 LIEDPEIYVLDEPT
+205 
-219 NHLDIDTIEWLEKLL
+219 
-234 TSGNKTI
+234 SGNKTI

-262 RGKIYNYNGNY
+262 RGKIYSYNGNY

-286 DESTFHKNKNL
+286 DESTFQKNKNL

-312 TVKSQSRINS
+312 TVKSQSRVNA
-322 FYDLEEKTKQRSDNQ
+322 FYDLEDKTKQRSDNQ

-345 SRQGNKILELNHIGQ
+345 SRQGNKILELNDIGQ
-360 TFDDKKIINDFS
+360 TFDDKKIINDFT
-372 YTFKR
+372 YVFKR

-391 STLLNIITGYL
+391 STLLNIITGFL
-402 NPEKGKVDVGDTTVY
+402 QPEKGNVDVGDTTVY
-417 GYYKQGGLAFNEKE
+417 GYYKQGGLAFDPKE

-463 PPKKQHGMVEKLSGG
+463 PPKKQHGLVEKLSGG

-536 MSEQLFIMEGDGG
+536 MSEQLFIMEGNGG
-549 VSIYSGNYSEYRIS
+549 VSIYNGNYSEYRIS
-563 LDTAKDNPAQK
+563 LDTGKDSQAQK
-574 KTKIEE
+574 KAKVEE
-580 PVSSTSAKKL
+580 ATAASTSKKL

-610 EIEEL
+610 EIDDL
-615 TMKLNAVETS
+615 TKKLNSIDAT
-625 DYLKIQEISLE
+625 DYVKIQDTAAQ
-636 IEKLNKQLEGI
+636 IESLNKQLEGI

-652 ELSEKTN
+652 ELSEKTC

>member
-1 MLILLNSVFTITSF
+1 M
-15 ISYQN
+15 
-20 FNPYFCGNF
+20 
-29 LLDKSLKNTLSTLI
+29 STLI

-64 INPGQRVAL
+64 INSGQRVAL

-92 SPLEGKIVKNKAVK
+92 PPLEGKIVKNKAVK

-113 PSFPDGYSISDFI
+113 PQFTEGFSISDHI

-143 IEDPNPDEKTL
+143 IENPNPDEKTL

-168 YEHEIKTILSR
+168 YEHEIKTILNR
-179 MGINHLQQKIDTLSG
+179 MGITHLQQKISTLSG

-205 LIEDPEIYVLDEPT
+205 LIEDPEILVLDEPT

-234 TSGNKTI
+234 TTGQKTI

-273 AFFLEKKSEREAS
+273 AYFLEKKSEREAL
-286 DESTFHKNKNL
+286 DATVLHKNQQL

-302 EWMRRMPAAR
+302 EWMRRMPQAR
-312 TVKSQSRINS
+312 GTKSNARINA
-322 FYDLEEKTKQRSDNQ
+322 FYDLEEKSKKKSDNQ
-337 KVTLNVKM
+337 SINLQMKM
-345 SRQGNKILELNHIGQ
+345 SRQGGKIIEVEHIAKS
-360 TFDDKKIINDFS
+360 FDGRPIINDFS

-377 GDRIGLAGKNGTGK
+377 GDRIGLAGRNGTGK
-391 STLLNIITGYL
+391 STLLNIITSQL
-402 NPEKGKVDVGDTTVY
+402 KPDTGKVDTGETTVF
-417 GYYKQGGLAFNEKE
+417 GYYKQGGLTFDPKE

-449 QTISASALLTLFLF
+449 SVITASALLTLFLF

-478 EKKRLH
+478 EKKRLN

-515 FLENFPGV
+515 FLENFPGI
-523 LILVSH
+523 LMLVSH

-536 MSEQLFIMEGDGG
+536 MSDQLFIMEGEG
-549 VSIYSGNYSEYRIS
+549 VVKIYNGNYSEYRLS
-563 LDTAKDNPAQK
+563 LEQP
-574 KTKIEE
+574 KTKVETKKSHV
-580 PVSSTSAKKL
+580 PVVEQAPIKTVKKL

-595 KELDEIE
+595 KELEDSEKGIA
-602 ETVAEKEN
+602 ETEKKIALLN
-610 EIEEL
+610 ESLVKIDA
-615 TMKLNAVETS
+615 T
-625 DYLKIQEISLE
+625 DYVKIQEVSSE
-636 IEKLNKQLEGI
+636 IETLQCKLDEYT
-647 MERWV
+647 MRWL
-652 ELSEKTN
+652 ELSE

>member
-1 MLILLNSVFTITSF
+1 
-15 ISYQN
+15 
-20 FNPYFCGNF
+20 
-29 LLDKSLKNTLSTLI
+29 LSTLI
-43 AAEGLGHGYHDEW
+43 AAEGLGHAYHDEW

-64 INPGQRVAL
+64 INVGQRVAL
-73 VGINGAGKSTLLK
+73 VGINGAGKSTLMK

-92 SPLEGKIVKNKAVK
+92 APLEGKIVKNKSTK

-113 PSFPDGYSISDFI
+113 PSFPENSSISDFI
-126 FSLEN
+126 FSTEN

-143 IEDPNPDEKTL
+143 IEEEHPDEKKL

-168 YEHEIKTILSR
+168 YEHQIKTILSR

-194 GQKKR
+194 GQRKR

-219 NHLDIDTIEWLEKLL
+219 NHLDIDTIEWLEKIL
-234 TSGNKTI
+234 TSGNKTL

-257 IVELD
+257 IVELE
-262 RGKIYNYNGNY
+262 RGKTFNYNGNY
-273 AFFLEKKSEREAS
+273 AYFLEKKAEREAQ
-286 DESTFHKNKNL
+286 DDATFQKNKNL

-312 TVKSQSRINS
+312 TTKSVARQNA
-322 FYDLEEKTKQRSDNQ
+322 FYDLEDKTKQRTENQ

-345 SRQGNKILELNHIGQ
+345 ARQGNKILELENINQ
-360 TFDDKKIINDFS
+360 SFNDVTIIEDFTYVFKK
-372 YTFKR
+372 

-391 STLLNIITGYL
+391 STLLNIITGNL
-402 NPEKGKVDVGDTTVY
+402 NPDNGKVDIGDTTKY
-417 GYYKQGGLAFNEKE
+417 GYYKQGGLSFNEKE
-431 RVIDIVKSDAEYI
+431 RVIDIVKADAEYI

-523 LILVSH
+523 LMLVSH

-536 MSEQLFIMEGDGG
+536 MSDQLFIMEGNGK
-549 VSIYSGNYSEYRIS
+549 VKIFNGNYSEHRNS
-563 LDTAKDNPAQK
+563 VEAEKEAAAKKP
-574 KTKIEE
+574 KIEE
-580 PVSSTSAKKL
+580 QKTTSTASATKL

-595 KELDEIE
+595 
-602 ETVAEKEN
+602 
-610 EIEEL
+610 
-615 TMKLNAVETS
+615 
-625 DYLKIQEISLE
+625 QEF
-636 IEKLNKQLEGI
+636 KQLEGVLAEHEEKI
-647 MERWV
+647 KALTEELNNINPSDYTKIQELSETIEKINLTMEKNMERWI
-652 ELSEKTN
+652 ELSEK

>member
-1 MLILLNSVFTITSF
+1 M
-15 ISYQN
+15 
-20 FNPYFCGNF
+20 
-29 LLDKSLKNTLSTLI
+29 STLI

-64 INPGQRVAL
+64 INYGQRVAL

-92 SPLEGKIVKNKAVK
+92 PPLEGKIVKNKAVK

-113 PSFPDGYSISDFI
+113 PQFTEGFSISDHI

-168 YEHEIKTILSR
+168 YEYEIKTILNR
-179 MGINHLQQKIDTLSG
+179 MGITHLQQKISTLSG

-205 LIEDPEIYVLDEPT
+205 LIEDPEILVLDEPT

-234 TSGNKTI
+234 TTGQKTI

-273 AFFLEKKSEREAS
+273 AYFLEKKSEREAL
-286 DESTFHKNKNL
+286 DATVLHKNQQL

-302 EWMRRMPAAR
+302 EWMRRMPQAR
-312 TVKSQSRINS
+312 GTKSNARINA
-322 FYDLEEKTKQRSDNQ
+322 FYDLEEKSKKKSDNQ
-337 KVTLNVKM
+337 SINLQMKM
-345 SRQGNKILELNHIGQ
+345 SRQGGKIIEVEHIKKA
-360 TFDDKKIINDFS
+360 FDSRPIINDFS
-372 YTFKR
+372 YTFKK

-391 STLLNIITGYL
+391 STLLNIITSQL
-402 NPEKGKVDVGDTTVY
+402 KPDAGKVDTGETTVF
-417 GYYKQGGLAFNEKE
+417 GYYKQGGLTFDPKE

-449 QTISASALLTLFLF
+449 SVITASALLTLFLF

-478 EKKRLH
+478 EKKRLN

-515 FLENFPGV
+515 FLENFPGI
-523 LILVSH
+523 LMLVSH

-536 MSEQLFIMEGDGG
+536 MSDQLFIMEGEG
-549 VSIYSGNYSEYRIS
+549 VVKIYNGNYSEYRLS
-563 LDTAKDNPAQK
+563 LEQP
-574 KTKIEE
+574 KTKVETKKSPA
-580 PVSSTSAKKL
+580 PVVEQAPIKTVKKL

-595 KELDEIE
+595 KELEDSEKGIA
-602 ETVAEKEN
+602 ETEKKIALLNESLVKIDATDYVKIQELSN
-610 EIEEL
+610 EIETLQSKLDEY
-615 TMKLNAVETS
+615 TM
-625 DYLKIQEISLE
+625 
-636 IEKLNKQLEGI
+636 
-647 MERWV
+647 RWL
-652 ELSEKTN
+652 ELSE

>member
-1 MLILLNSVFTITSF
+1 
-15 ISYQN
+15 
-20 FNPYFCGNF
+20 
-29 LLDKSLKNTLSTLI
+29 LSTLI
-43 AAEGLGHGYHDEW
+43 AAEGLGHAYHDEW
-56 LFKNLTLG
+56 LFKKLTLG
-64 INPGQRVAL
+64 IQTGQRVAL
-73 VGINGAGKSTLLK
+73 VGINGAGKSTLLA

-92 SPLEGKIVKNKAVK
+92 LPLEGKIVKNKSVR

-113 PSFPDGYSISDFI
+113 PTFPDGYSISDFI

-143 IEDPNPDEKTL
+143 IEQENPDEDHL
-154 NRLYEEL
+154 NRLYGEL

-179 MGINHLQQKIDTLSG
+179 MGITHLQQQISTLSG

-205 LIEDPEIYVLDEPT
+205 LIEDPDFYILDEPT

-234 TSGNKTI
+234 TSGNKTL

-262 RGKIYNYNGNY
+262 KGKTFTYNGNY
-273 AFFLEKKSEREAS
+273 AYFLEKKSEREAS
-286 DESTFHKNKNL
+286 DEATFQKNKNL

-302 EWMRRMPAAR
+302 EWMRRMPQAR
-312 TVKSQSRINS
+312 GTKSQARIDA
-322 FYDLEEKTKQRSDNQ
+322 FYDLESRTKQNAENGSI
-337 KVTLNVKM
+337 TLNVKM
-345 SRQGNKILELNHIGQ
+345 ARQGNKILELDHIGQ
-360 TFDDKKIINDFS
+360 SFDEKKIINDFS

-377 GDRIGLAGKNGTGK
+377 ADRIGLAGKNGTGK

-402 NPEKGKVDVGDTTVY
+402 QPEKGNVSVGETTVY

-536 MSEQLFIMEGDGG
+536 MSEQLFIMEGNGE
-549 VSIYSGNYSEYRIS
+549 VNIYNGNYSEYRLS
-563 LDTAKDNPAQK
+563 LEQLKENAQKKAVTAAAATETTTAKD
-574 KTKIEE
+574 
-580 PVSSTSAKKL
+580 STKKL
-590 SFKEQ
+590 SYKEQ
-595 KELDEIE
+595 KELEESEAKIATLEDKIVSLTSSLSNIDSGDYKEIE
-602 ETVAEKEN
+602 RVSGE
-610 EIEEL
+610 
-615 TMKLNAVETS
+615 
-625 DYLKIQEISLE
+625 IQE
-636 IEKLNKQLEGI
+636 LNKQLDQV
-647 MERWV
+647 MERWL
-652 ELSEKTN
+652 ELSEKNN

>member
-1 MLILLNSVFTITSF
+1 
-15 ISYQN
+15 
-20 FNPYFCGNF
+20 
-29 LLDKSLKNTLSTLI
+29 LSTLI
-43 AAEGLGHGYHDEW
+43 AAEGLGHAYHDEW

-64 INPGQRVAL
+64 IQTGQRVAL
-73 VGINGAGKSTLLK
+73 VGVNGAGKSTLLK

-92 SPLEGKIVKNKAVK
+92 NPLEGKIVKNKSVK

-113 PSFPDGYSISDFI
+113 PTFPDGYSISDFI

-143 IEDPNPDEKTL
+143 IEDPNPDENTL

-286 DESTFHKNKNL
+286 DESTFQKNKNL

-302 EWMRRMPAAR
+302 EWMRRMPQAR
-312 TVKSQSRINS
+312 GTKSQSRITAY
-322 FYDLEEKTKQRSDNQ
+322 YDLDEKTKQRSDNQ
-337 KVTLNVKM
+337 SVTLNMKM
-345 SRQGNKILELNHIGQ
+345 SRQGNKILELDHIAKS
-360 TFDDKKIINDFS
+360 FDDKQIINDFS

-391 STLLNIITGYL
+391 STFLNLVTGNL
-402 NPEKGKVDVGDTTVY
+402 QPDKGIVSTGETTIY
-417 GYYKQGGLAFNEKE
+417 GYYKQGGLAFNGKE

-449 QTISASALLTLFLF
+449 STISASQLLTLFLF

-484 LMKVLMQNP
+484 LMKVLMMNP

-523 LILVSH
+523 LMLVSH

-536 MSEQLFIMEGDGG
+536 MSEQLFIMEGNGI
-549 VSIYSGNYSEYRIS
+549 VNIYNGNYSEYRTS
-563 LDTAKDNPAQK
+563 LDTEKNKEVKTPKAAEVSKPA
-574 KTKIEE
+574 
-580 PVSSTSAKKL
+580 PASTKKL
-590 SFKEQ
+590 TYKEQ
-595 KELDEIE
+595 KELED
-602 ETVAEKEN
+602 AEAS
-610 EIEEL
+610 IAEL
-615 TMKLNAVETS
+615 EK
-625 DYLKIQEISLE
+625 K
-636 IEKLNKQLEGI
+636 IEKLTASLLVLDSAEYLKMQEVNQTIEAHKKRLDAVT
-647 MERWV
+647 ERWL
-652 ELSEKTN
+652 ELSEKIS

>member
-1 MLILLNSVFTITSF
+1 M
-15 ISYQN
+15 
-20 FNPYFCGNF
+20 
-29 LLDKSLKNTLSTLI
+29 STLI
-43 AAEGLGHGYHDEW
+43 AAENLGHAYHDEW

-64 INPGQRVAL
+64 IQTGQRVAL

-92 SPLEGKIVKNKAVK
+92 SPLEGKIVKNKSVK

-143 IEDPNPDEKTL
+143 IENPNPDEKTL

-179 MGINHLQQKIDTLSG
+179 MGIHHLQQKIDTLSG

-199 LALAKL
+199 IALAKL

-273 AFFLEKKSEREAS
+273 AYFLERKSEREAA
-286 DESTFHKNKNL
+286 DESTFQKNKNL

-302 EWMRRMPAAR
+302 EWMRRMPQAR
-312 TVKSQSRINS
+312 GTKSQARIDA
-322 FYDLEEKTKQRSDNQ
+322 FYDLESKTKQRADNQ
-337 KVTLNVKM
+337 SITLKVKM
-345 SRQGNKILELNHIGQ
+345 SRQGNKILELDHIGQ
-360 TFDDKKIINDFS
+360 SFNDRTIINDFS
-372 YTFKR
+372 YTFKKA
-377 GDRIGLAGKNGTGK
+377 DRIGLAGKNGTGK
-391 STLLNIITGYL
+391 STLLNIITGFL
-402 NPEKGKVDVGDTTVY
+402 KPEKGNVSTGETTVY

-449 QTISASALLTLFLF
+449 QTISASQLLTLFLF

-536 MSEQLFIMEGDGG
+536 MSEQLFIMEGNGK
-549 VSIYSGNYSEYRIS
+549 VAIYNGNYSEYRLS
-563 LDTAKDNPAQK
+563 LDVAKDKTEQK
-574 KTKIEE
+574 KKENTT
-580 PVSSTSAKKL
+580 PTPALSASKKL
-590 SFKEQ
+590 SYKEQ
-595 KELDEIE
+595 KELESIESRMPEIE
-602 ETVAEKEN
+602 
-610 EIEEL
+610 
-615 TMKLNAVETS
+615 S
-625 DYLKIQEISLE
+625 E
-636 IEKLNKQLEGI
+636 IEKLTQSLLTIDSANYLEI
-647 MERWV
+647 QAVTKSIEKLNNEMDAVMERWL
-652 ELSEKTN
+652 ELSE

>member
-1 MLILLNSVFTITSF
+1 M
-15 ISYQN
+15 
-20 FNPYFCGNF
+20 
-29 LLDKSLKNTLSTLI
+29 STLI
-43 AAEGLGHGYHDEW
+43 AAEGLGHAYHDEW

-64 INPGQRVAL
+64 INAGQRVAL
-73 VGINGAGKSTLLK
+73 VGVNGAGKSTLMK

-92 SPLEGKIVKNKAVK
+92 APLEGKIVKNKSTK

-113 PSFPDGYSISDFI
+113 PSFPANSSISDFI
-126 FSLEN
+126 FSTEN

-143 IEDPNPDEKTL
+143 IEEEHPDEKKL

-168 YEHEIKTILSR
+168 YEHQIKTILSR
-179 MGINHLQQKIDTLSG
+179 MGINQLQQKIDTLSG
-194 GQKKR
+194 GQRKR

-219 NHLDIDTIEWLEKLL
+219 NHLDIDTIEWLEKIL
-234 TSGNKTI
+234 TSGAKTL

-257 IVELD
+257 IVELE
-262 RGKIYNYNGNY
+262 RGKTFTYNGNY
-273 AFFLEKKSEREAS
+273 AYFLEKKAEREAQ
-286 DESTFHKNKNL
+286 DDATFQKNKNL

-312 TVKSQSRINS
+312 TTKSQSRINA
-322 FYDLEEKTKQRSDNQ
+322 FYDLEEKTKQRTDNQ

-345 SRQGNKILELNHIGQ
+345 ARQGNKILELESIQQHFNE
-360 TFDDKKIINDFS
+360 KNIIENFS
-372 YTFKR
+372 YVFKK

-391 STLLNIITGYL
+391 STLLNIITGEL
-402 NPEKGKVDVGDTTVY
+402 TPIKGKVDIGETTQY
-417 GYYKQGGLAFNEKE
+417 GYYKQGGLSFNEKE
-431 RVIDIVKSDAEYI
+431 RVIDIVKADAEYI

-463 PPKKQHGMVEKLSGG
+463 PPKKQHGLVEKLSGG

-523 LILVSH
+523 LMLVSH

-536 MSEQLFIMEGDGG
+536 MSDQLFIMEGNGN
-549 VSIYSGNYSEYRIS
+549 VKIFNGNYSEHRIS
-563 LDTAKDNPAQK
+563 VEQEKEAGLKKQK
-574 KTKIEE
+574 TEE
-580 PVSSTSAKKL
+580 QKQASTTSKL

-595 KELDEIE
+595 QEFKKLE
-602 ETVAEKEN
+602 ETLAEN
-610 EIEEL
+610 ENKVKTLTSEL
-615 TMKLNAVETS
+615 NKIDPS
-625 DYLKIQEISLE
+625 DYIKIQELSE
-636 IEKLNKQLEGI
+636 SIERTNKTIETD
-647 MERWV
+647 MERWM
-652 ELSEKTN
+652 ELSEK